1 MAYERRPL
9 NLEPFEERTVPSAS
23 WHVTNP
29 GNHLGWARAAEVRD
43 MDAPGH
49 ALFTPAYSVWTGN
62 FVTPDGSV
70 VRVTLI
76 FQTQF
81 FVRFNPVS
89 SSDDYSSDRRVTP
102 EPKAP
107 ASTPGNDFPS
117 GGETRGIV
125 QTPAKPVEHAP
136 ATPAV
141 VPPPDP
147 TPPGQADGPTT
158 GVAGAAQTQVV
169 AGQAGVPVAAQFLSG
184 QMIAL
189 ATAGR
194 VFGGESIDL
203 SEAPPPVIPP
213 AQTEE
218 PPLAPPTVPEEPA
231 IEPIIEIPAA
241 AILPAAGVFPV
252 DLLTLGACA
261 SNFLDRV
268 DSEVA
273 WPDDMPGFEDYAW
286 TAAAVVLAGGAV
298 YSMTG
303 NRNGKPARRL
313 VETGSALAEW
323 EGKNVGRPY

>member
-9 NLEPFEERTVPSAS
+9 SLEPFEERTVPSAS
-23 WHVTNP
+23 WHVSNP

-81 FVRFNPVS
+81 FVRFNPS
-89 SSDDYSSDRRVTP
+89 AGSDDYSSDRRVTP

-107 ASTPGNDFPS
+107 ANTGNDDFPS
-117 GGETRGIV
+117 GGDTRGIA
-125 QTPAKPVEHAP
+125 QGPAKSVEPRSP

-158 GVAGAAQTQVV
+158 GVAGAAPQVV
-169 AGQAGVPVAAQFLSG
+169 AGQVGVPVAAQFLSG
-184 QMIAL
+184 QIIAL
-189 ATAGR
+189 PTAGR

-203 SEAPPPVIPP
+203 SEAPPPVIPL
-213 AQTEE
+213 AQTDE
-218 PPLAPPTVPEEPA
+218 PPLAPPTIPEEPA
-231 IEPIIEIPAA
+231 AEPIIDVPAA
-241 AILPAAGVFPV
+241 AFLPAAGVLPV

-261 SNFLDRV
+261 TNFLDRV
-268 DSEVA
+268 DSDVA
-273 WPDDMPGFEDYAW
+273 WPDDMPSFEDYAW
-286 TAAAVVLAGGAV
+286 TAAALVLAGGAV
-298 YSMTG
+298 YSMSG
-303 NRNGKPARRL
+303 NRNGRPARRL